1 MAKLIF
7 ETKPLTLQQR
17 IEVNSIP
24 TQIDRET
31 NNLIIA
37 DMFRAQIKY
46 LRYGL
51 KSVNDVEVT
60 EINFDEIVNKLT
72 NDEITTISDMISE
85 MTNFPKKK

>member
-1 MAKLIF
+1 MSKLIF

-37 DMFRAQIKY
+37 DMFKAQIKY